1 VAAVTGRDGKTQAIY
16 NWSYDWSNDI
26 IGIMKSTAKVINA
39 SEFKAKCLKIL
50 DELEP
55 AGVLIL
61 KRGKPVARVIPV
73 SSRNA
78 LQLVGSLKDKIKI
91 KGNILTT
98 EVKWNA
104 QS

>member
-1 VAAVTGRDGKTQAIY
+1 
-16 NWSYDWSNDI
+16 
-26 IGIMKSTAKVINA
+26 MNA

-73 SSRNA
+73 ADRNA
-78 LQLVGSLKDKIKI
+78 LQLVGSLKGKIKI
-91 KGNILTT
+91 KGNIWSTG
-98 EVKWNA
+98 VKWNA

>member
-1 VAAVTGRDGKTQAIY
+1 MMYHMDMNKSVKT
-16 NWSYDWSNDI
+16 
-26 IGIMKSTAKVINA
+26 INA
-39 SEFKAKCLKIL
+39 SDFKARCLKIL

-73 SSRNA
+73 TDRNP
-78 LQLVGSLKDKIKI
+78 LQLVGSLKGKIKI
-91 KGNILTT
+91 KGNILSTGM
-98 EVKWNA
+98 KWNA